1 MNKMHKLKGTVL
13 DIQINLA
20 SSSLK
25 IWLTNWRQMKYIR
38 ACTVD
43 EALELAKIKQPDV
56 IFLKAAF
63 MPTSGFK
70 IYEILQKNQDTKHI
84 PVVFYNGRNPDVE
97 KQMKESGVPYIL
109 QPPTDLDKLFECLA
123 TYLEVVE
130 DQPNNPRH
138 ARRFKASKRNP

>member
-56 IFLKAAF
+56 IFLKVF
-63 MPTSGFK
+63 MPISGFK
-70 IYEILQKNQDTKHI
+70 IYEILQQNQDTKHI
-84 PVVFYNGRNPDVE
+84 PVVFYNARNPDVE
-97 KQMKESGVPYIL
+97 KKMKESGIPYIFN
-109 QPPTDLDKLFECLA
+109 PHIIDLDELFECLA

-130 DQPNNPRH
+130 D
-138 ARRFKASKRNP
+138 

>member
-13 DIQINLA
+13 DIRLGFGQ
-20 SSSLK
+20 SSLQ
-25 IWLTNWRQMKYIR
+25 IWLTHWRQMKYIR

-84 PVVFYNGRNPDVE
+84 PVVFYNARNPDVE
-97 KQMKESGVPYIL
+97 KKMKESGVPCIF
-109 QPPTDLDKLFECLA
+109 PPHIDLDELFECLA
-123 TYLEVVE
+123 TYLEMVE
-130 DQPNNPRH
+130 D
-138 ARRFKASKRNP
+138 